1 MTNDTLAGDTAQ
13 CISRDNTFRFEDIK
27 ARFYEHFLAM
37 ARNAGEIDWA
47 KPSLFPLV
55 KNYRSHQGILSL
67 AADIVDMLCKGERT
81 RSPIDG
87 KCIDNIKNRLS
98 WSDRCAP
105 SRNWQRSGEDANHVS

>member
-1 MTNDTLAGDTAQ
+1 MANDTLAGDTAQ

-37 ARNAGEIDWA
+37 ARNAGKIYWA
-47 KPSLFPLV
+47 KPSLFSLV

-81 RSPIDG
+81 RRSIDG

-98 WSDRCAP
+98 WSDRYTP
-105 SRNWQRSGEDANHVS
+105 SRNWQLSGREANDVP